1 MEATTEKLIRINI
14 NYKCGNSIIGHNST
28 STIHLNAKLAS
39 NSYHYYN
46 DTNYTLLIY
55 SMNIL
60 LLLSKIDAEKIS
72 SIILG
77 FYWPPHKHP

>member
-14 NYKCGNSIIGHNST
+14 NYKWGNSIIGHKST

-39 NSYHYYN
+39 NSYHYYYNN

-72 SIILG
+72 
-77 FYWPPHKHP
+77 